1 METMRDIIAKLEA
14 LAEENDAA
22 GTMADLSKVMETLN
36 EISTKNPTLQE
47 EVSAVMK
54 SINALGTK
62 IVKESKEK

>member
-1 METMRDIIAKLEA
+1 MRDIIAKLEA

>member
-1 METMRDIIAKLEA
+1 MRDIIAKLEA
-14 LAEENDAA
+14 LSEENDAA
-22 GTMADLSKVMETLN
+22 GTMAELSKVMETLN

-47 EVSAVMK
+47 EVSTVMK